1 MLVSA
6 AALLRSTWSPPPQL
20 LLPCPPPP
28 PHMQLPCCE
37 ASPPTRCCAAGVL
50 VHCGAGVSRSATLCM
65 AYLMR
70 RFGWN
75 ATKARTHCHD
85 RRSLVNPNH
94 GFWQALCAFEPAL
107 GITDRWVPLCCK
119 GLRPAGSL
127 GLALPARPR

>member
-1 MLVSA
+1 MFQHSA
-6 AALLRSTWSPPPQL
+6 
-20 LLPCPPPP
+20 
-28 PHMQLPCCE
+28 
-37 ASPPTRCCAAGVL
+37 CCAAGVL

-94 GFWQALCAFEPAL
+94 GFWQALCAFEPVL
-107 GITDRWVPLCCK
+107 GITDRWVLFCCK
-119 GLRPAGSL
+119 GLRPACFIKTC
-127 GLALPARPR
+127 PASKVGGNQLCWLEACLQL